1 MENAG
6 RKGKRGEK
14 STSTQGNEHANN
26 SSHDQ
31 TVVEMG
37 GGVGGFDEV
46 GESQTIVVYLV
57 LVNTDGKEEEKNTR
71 KDDESEHVHEMEK
84 IKCRNELT
92 CNVDKNLGDLTYED

>member
-31 TVVEMG
+31 TVVEKG
-37 GGVGGFDEV
+37 AADVGIDED
-46 GESQTIVVYLV
+46 GESHTNEDDLV